1 MMICPYRLR
10 HHDMKRKRL
19 FFFLTFLIQIQLQ
32 KYRNAAYM
40 PNFWDK
46 LRRNVISGD
55 RFIICI
61 GR

>member
-1 MMICPYRLR
+1 MSISAQTPGYEAEEIVL
-10 HHDMKRKRL
+10 
-19 FFFLTFLIQIQLQ
+19 FLTFLIQIQLQ